1 MHRDD
6 CGVDSLRHDSFMSI
20 LAVLERHK
28 SVLVSVAVWYLINSS
43 QGYQYQHSGENC
55 VFLDY
60 SEVGGNKHF
69 RNVGTYRPAF
79 LKLFQVG
86 TTFIS
91 QNVLQTTL
99 LLSPLKANLSSF

>member
-20 LAVLERHK
+20 LAVLECHK
-28 SVLVSVAVWYLINSS
+28 SVMVFVAVCYLINSS
-43 QGYQYQHSGENC
+43 QEYQYQHSGEDC

-69 RNVGTYRPAF
+69 RNVGTYIPAF
-79 LKLFQVG
+79 LKRFSSGDHFFLVRMFYG
-86 TTFIS
+86 PPYS
-91 QNVLQTTL
+91 C
-99 LLSPLKANLSSF
+99 PL